1 MNTIVNIKN
10 ELKGAKKIFM
20 GANIVEKKLKR
31 GELKKVFM
39 ANNCVVTDK
48 INKLC
53 TNLGAECFM
62 LNEDSKELAVICKRR
77 FAVSC
82 IGIE

>member
-1 MNTIVNIKN
+1 MNVKN
-10 ELKGAKKIFM
+10 ELKGVKKMVM
-20 GANIVEKKLKR
+20 GASVVEKKIRR
-31 GELKKVFM
+31 GELKKVFI
-39 ANNCVVTDK
+39 ASNCARSDR

-53 TNLGAECFM
+53 SNLGVECFM
-62 LNEDSKELAVICKRR
+62 LSEDSKELAVICKKQ